1 MTFIKPWMNEVPQ
14 EGICCSKYENVS
26 AEFRCYWELP
36 DELYKYWDF
45 PGSVCCEQSQRC
57 WGWRRWRSTWRSL
70 LFSHKPLQT
79 WSSPE
84 RKLNHQSRIGT
95 VWYRILFGLKLC
107 LIIPKWSQQLRQ
119 KKNNDSP
126 SFWMFWHPSK
136 ITSNGFWKKIQLHLS
151 PSSLVIWG
159 SKCSFK
165 NTSK

>member
-1 MTFIKPWMNEVPQ
+1 MNEDPPEVWN
-14 EGICCSKYENVS
+14 IS
-26 AEFRCYWELP
+26 AVFRWYLESPEKLNKDWA
-36 DELYKYWDF
+36 F

-84 RKLNHQSRIGT
+84 RKLNHHSRIGT
-95 VWYRILFGLKLC
+95 VWYRILFGLKVC

-126 SFWMFWHPSK
+126 SFWMFWLTSK
-136 ITSNGFWKKIQLHLS
+136 VTVDCFCKKIWVWDLF
-151 PSSLVIWG
+151 
-159 SKCSFK
+159 FK
-165 NTSK
+165 SHIFQNEIDAWETTVPRGL